1 MAQGHWFE
9 GLGDTFDLIVS
20 NPPYIESADIAD
32 LAIEVRAHDPLL
44 ALDGGTDGLTAYRDI
59 LRFLPSALR
68 ASGIAVLELG
78 AGQEAAV
85 RQLAQAAGLRT
96 RGTKADLGGVIRALV
111 LERETAA

>member
-1 MAQGHWFE
+1 MSDVLQRLATV
-9 GLGDTFDLIVS
+9 L
-20 NPPYIESADIAD
+20 PPDRLLTRPEQLAAYES
-32 LAIEVRAHDPLL
+32 
-44 ALDGGTDGLTAYRDI
+44 DGLTAYRDI

-68 ASGIAVLELG
+68 AGGIAVLELG